1 MAEVAAEAGVG
12 VVGGGTMGC
21 GIAHVFALSGRRVV
35 LVDLEQKLLERAVA
49 GIAANLERQ
58 VKKQAISAAQREA
71 ALEAIRTSTDYAALA
86 PCSLVIEAVS
96 EERDVKKR
104 VLRQIE
110 AAVQPGCIIA
120 SNTSTISITELASC
134 LASPR
139 RFLGMHFM
147 NPVPLMQLVEVITA
161 LQTAEEVAAEVEV
174 VAEKIGKTP
183 VRVKDSP
190 GFVLNRL
197 LMPMLN
203 EAVCALDAGVAPAE
217 AIDAC
222 LKLGANHPLGPLAL
236 ADLIGLDICL
246 HVMEVLHADFGDPK
260 YRPSPLLRR
269 MVAAG
274 RLGRK
279 TGRGFYEY
287 RKA

>member
-1 MAEVAAEAGVG
+1 MAEASIG
-12 VVGGGTMGC
+12 VVGCGTMGC
-21 GIAHVFALSGRRVV
+21 GIAHVFALSGQAVV
-35 LVDLEQKLLERAVA
+35 LLDLEQKLLDRAVA
-49 GIAANLERQ
+49 SIGANLERQ
-58 VKKQAISAAQREA
+58 VKKQVVSAAQKEA
-71 ALEAIRTSTDYAALA
+71 ALAAIRASTDYAALA
-86 PCSLVIEAVS
+86 SCSLVVEAVS
-96 EERDVKKR
+96 EDRDVKKR
-104 VLRQIE
+104 VLKQIE
-110 AAVQPGCIIA
+110 GAVQPGCIIA

-139 RFLGMHFM
+139 RFIGMHFM

-161 LQTAEEVAAEVEV
+161 LQTDREVTEKVEDL
-174 VAEKIGKTP
+174 ARKIGKTP

-197 LMPMLN
+197 LIPMLN
-203 EAVCALDAGVAPAE
+203 EAAFALDSGVASAE
-217 AIDAC
+217 DIDAC

-246 HVMEVLHADFGDPK
+246 RVMEVLHADFGDPK

-287 RKA
+287 Q

>member
-1 MAEVAAEAGVG
+1 MAEGTIG
-12 VVGGGTMGC
+12 VVGGGTMGS
-21 GIAHVFALSGRRVV
+21 GIAQVFALAGYGVV
-35 LVDLEQKLLERAVA
+35 LVDLTRELLDRAVA
-49 GIAANLERQ
+49 GISGNLERQ
-58 VKKQAISAAQREA
+58 VKKQVISAAQKQA
-71 ALEAIRTSTDYAALA
+71 ALAAIRTTTAYGDLTPCLLA
-86 PCSLVIEAVS
+86 VEAVS
-96 EERDVKKR
+96 EDREVKKQ

-110 AAVQPGCIIA
+110 AVVAEECLLA
-120 SNTSTISITELASC
+120 SNTSTLSITELGSC
-134 LASPR
+134 LR
-139 RFLGMHFM
+139 LRGRFVGMHFM
-147 NPVPLMQLVEVITA
+147 NPVPVMQLVEIIDGLATSEAASARAAA
-161 LQTAEEVAAEVEV
+161 LVRQL
-174 VAEKIGKTP
+174 GKTP
-183 VRVKDSP
+183 VQVRDSP

-197 LMPMLN
+197 LIPMLN
-203 EAVCALDAGVAPAE
+203 EAVCALEAGVATAE

-246 HVMEVLHADFGDPK
+246 RIMEVLQQDFGDPK

-287 RKA
+287 